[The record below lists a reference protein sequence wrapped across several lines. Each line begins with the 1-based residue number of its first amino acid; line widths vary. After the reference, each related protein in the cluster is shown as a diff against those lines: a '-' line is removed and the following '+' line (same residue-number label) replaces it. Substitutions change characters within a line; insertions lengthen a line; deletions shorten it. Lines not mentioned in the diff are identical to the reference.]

1 MRAHRRRHSPGKPTL
16 ALRGLCAT
24 AAGIV
29 VAALLVGR
37 ATGHLDPLDDVYVDV
52 PVAAGL
58 ISTDAP
64 VRYHGVNVGH
74 IAEIRS
80 GTTASTVRL
89 AIERASLDL
98 IPNSVVVRVVPR
110 TFFGDIYLQLADRPG
125 PRPAT
130 GLAPGAVIAVDDS
143 AEATAMYDVFKQVV
157 TIFAKIKPER
167 MQTALT
173 ALSQGLRNRGRD
185 LGTTIDNLSDVAG
198 TLTPSA
204 LRFLDATPQFRDV
217 MQSLHTA
224 TPDIIETLSAATAVS
239 NRMVADPSFTSA
251 LDALAG
257 LGSVLTPFLADHRG
271 ELITILD
278 AAGAVLATT
287 AARPQR
293 LVDTLSGAKA
303 FGDGGARTFAT
314 GKFSITAVGTFAEP
328 MPYSGADCP
337 SYGELRGAHCADA
350 TAVDPGTGAPTRYA
364 TLSPVDPSTPAAN
377 MPAPHQLVDPE
388 GLPLPPAPGPA
399 EPAPAGPAPAPS
411 PYPAEAHP
419 ASAIVGGDDE
429 AGALTLLQDAVLGGQ
444 HPAQRPNIATV
455 VVLGPLVRGT
465 KVAMS

>member
-130 GLAPGAVIAVDDS
+130 GLAPGADRRR
-143 AEATAMYDVFKQVV
+143 
-157 TIFAKIKPER
+157 P
-167 MQTALT
+167 
-173 ALSQGLRNRGRD
+173 RNPHHRRRVGRG
-185 LGTTIDNLSDVAG
+185 
-198 TLTPSA
+198 
-204 LRFLDATPQFRDV
+204 
-217 MQSLHTA
+217 
-224 TPDIIETLSAATAVS
+224 
-239 NRMVADPSFTSA
+239 
-251 LDALAG
+251 
-257 LGSVLTPFLADHRG
+257 
-271 ELITILD
+271 
-278 AAGAVLATT
+278 T
-287 AARPQR
+287 AASRHHR
-293 LVDTLSGAKA
+293 
-303 FGDGGARTFAT
+303 
-314 GKFSITAVGTFAEP
+314 
-328 MPYSGADCP
+328 
-337 SYGELRGAHCADA
+337 
-350 TAVDPGTGAPTRYA
+350 
-364 TLSPVDPSTPAAN
+364 
-377 MPAPHQLVDPE
+377 
-388 GLPLPPAPGPA
+388 
-399 EPAPAGPAPAPS
+399 
-411 PYPAEAHP
+411 
-419 ASAIVGGDDE
+419 ASASVRRASPGG
-429 AGALTLLQDAVLGGQ
+429 
-444 HPAQRPNIATV
+444 R
-455 VVLGPLVRGT
+455 
-465 KVAMS
+465 